1 MFWPNKMLPFIL
13 NLEVNTWRCDFVRD
27 GARDDGGQLIEAQYG
42 DFRRF
47 TPYAVVDVGL
57 ELTLPELADRMNWFR
72 CYADLMPKRRPT
84 FDWDYWRKYYVAK
97 FGTKPVGGE
106 VLDSIGQVIADGH
119 RPEFVSATVL
129 KELEL
134 CG

>member
-1 MFWPNKMLPFIL
+1 MTRKQMILAHWQIFTIGGRRMRIRGGAPFK
-13 NLEVNTWRCDFVRD
+13 V
-27 GARDDGGQLIEAQYG
+27 AQAQT
-42 DFRRF
+42 F
-47 TPYAVVDVGL
+47 TPGDAVVAYAVVDVGL